1 MNQWIS
7 TLAPIRGIYYG
18 ITSFSSYSTKIDF
31 VEWGYNRDR
40 ETLPQINLGTVCCRE
55 RGFFSTSNILSIMDS
70 PGRINILQPL
80 SFSLKK
86 AKELIGLHAKA
97 LKSNRTAFKYNEEIL
112 HHLTAPVH
120 IGNHNFAAHI
130 FFNEKIEL
138 DKRHRFLSNLLD
150 IESQHKECK
159 FDSQKEAQAFI
170 NTEIPEKLRPFFHR
184 EKSSNRIVKNGSKM
198 KRPIS
203 KLGYFIIITNDNI

>member
-1 MNQWIS
+1 MGLQQGQGNATANQFGNSLLQGKRIFQH
-7 TLAPIRGIYYG
+7 IQHFEYHG
-18 ITSFSSYSTKIDF
+18 
-31 VEWGYNRDR
+31 
-40 ETLPQINLGTVCCRE
+40 Q
-55 RGFFSTSNILSIMDS
+55 

-112 HHLTAPVH
+112 HRLTAPVH
-120 IGNHNFAAHI
+120 IGNHNFTAHI